1 MVILQLLL
9 TLICF
14 AIFLP
19 LAIVCVVAYFTDVR
33 ISSFPYVEVI
43 RYGVYALAGVF
54 LALTL
59 RNWWSLLA
67 IPLVIYLDNSFRKSL
82 SSNVSLM
89 ERSGLSDLAEAYLS
103 DQIDEA
109 EIERLVGE
117 TAKSGERRFLSIS
130 VDVASRSEQDVRVM
144 ALLPV
149 SVLHLL
155 VSGGAAV
162 LDRVATAL
170 QGRKK
175 IAQSLRDVSGM
186 LGAYRALPVHDQVF
200 SCTARVVD
208 GTAIIKTEIGFV
220 QDHSSE

>member
-1 MVILQLLL
+1 MVFLQFLL
-9 TLICF
+9 TLIYL

-19 LAIVCVVAYFTDVR
+19 LALVCAVVYFTDVR
-33 ISSFPYVEVI
+33 ITSFPYMEVI

-59 RNWWSLLA
+59 RSWWSLLA
-67 IPLVIYLDNSFRKSL
+67 IPLVIYFDHSFRRSL
-82 SSNVSLM
+82 SSNVSLR

-103 DQIDEA
+103 DQVDEA

-117 TAKSGERRFLSIS
+117 TAKSGERRLLSIS
-130 VDVASRSEQDVRVM
+130 VDVVSASEQEVRVM

-155 VSGGAAV
+155 VSGGAAI

-170 QGRKK
+170 ERREKS
-175 IAQSLRDVSGM
+175 ARLLRDVAGM
-186 LGAYRALPVHDQVF
+186 LGAYRALSVHDQVF
-200 SCTARVVD
+200 SCAARVVD
-208 GTAIIKTEIGFV
+208 RTAIIRAEIGFV
-220 QDHSSE
+220 